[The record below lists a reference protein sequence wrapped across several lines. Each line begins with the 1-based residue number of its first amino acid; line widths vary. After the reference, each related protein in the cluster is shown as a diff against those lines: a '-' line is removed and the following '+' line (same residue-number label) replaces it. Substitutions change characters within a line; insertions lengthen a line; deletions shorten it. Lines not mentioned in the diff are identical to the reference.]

1 MGNPDEPPE
10 VYQRLTVPHRVIVW
24 PQVQEHLITS
34 NPDAAPALQEILR
47 KGTPYLVNVEMEKH
61 SSPLHCASGTFGL
74 PCVQSGT
81 GSAFPSITAQDAQE
95 YTDAYF
101 HSFNAYRPILDYE
114 SFSRDVVGKVLRNDF
129 ADGDPQTVLA
139 FLVFALGQMAIE
151 GSRRP
156 SSTQHGKP
164 SGLRGGTLAER
175 PGTRMFN
182 EARRRLGFVLSA
194 GSLETVQI
202 QLLQATYYEANCRH
216 VDFWRSTVAA
226 SMDCRVLIECRDLDP
241 ATQTGD
247 LAIRAYWACLLN
259 EDLYHFDLDLPQTG
273 IHTLQDKIPLPS
285 FRAAQE
291 SSEHQSAGVPFVQ
304 YHFLALITL
313 RRLVISID
321 EAVHQCIYLHPLR
334 SSSPSLTTSQPSW
347 ITQNP
352 PATIRGLLSQ

>member
-1 MGNPDEPPE
+1 MKSPTDPPLQRPRRFSASRTESSIDNPDEPPE
-10 VYQRLTVPHRVIVW
+10 VYHRLTVPHRVIVW
-24 PQVQEHLITS
+24 PQVQEHLINS

-61 SSPLHCASGTFGL
+61 SSPLPCASGL
-74 PCVQSGT
+74 PSVQSGT
-81 GSAFPSITAQDAQE
+81 GSAFPSITVHDAQE

-114 SFSRDVVGKVLRNDF
+114 PFSRDIVGRVLRYGF
-129 ADGDPQTVLA
+129 VDGDPQTVLA
-139 FLVFALGQMAIE
+139 FLVFALGQMAID

-156 SSTQHGKP
+156 SFTQRGKS
-164 SGLRGGTLAER
+164 SGLREGTAAEP

-182 EARRRLGFVLSA
+182 EARRRLGFVLST

-226 SMDCRVLIECRDLDP
+226 SMDCRVLVECRDLDP
-241 ATQTGD
+241 STETGD
-247 LAIRAYWACLLN
+247 LTIRAYWACLLN

-285 FRAAQE
+285 FRDARD
-291 SSEHQSAGVPFVQ
+291 SSEQQSAGVPFVQ

-313 RRLVISID
+313 RRLVISIE
-321 EAVHQCIYLHPLR
+321 EAVHQCIYLC
-334 SSSPSLTTSQPSW
+334 PSQFQSGP
-347 ITQNP
+347 
-352 PATIRGLLSQ
+352 R